1 MLMKSIKKY
10 QNIFLV
16 ITISLICVSLL
27 MSHSFN
33 VAFAADDEDTVKE
46 DEQAEEAIEDRYD
59 ELEKLEKKEQK
70 YRDIINLK
78 QKEQDVINAQVK
90 KLENENYKIEKDIE
104 ANEEEID
111 TLKSD
116 IDRAKKEIQQKENHI
131 SLQKKVLEQFIR
143 EKYQNY
149 SEGTQHFTLLDLTN
163 TNQQTHKDNI
173 THATGRVGDYVKT
186 IHEEQERLKED
197 RDDFQDKANRIE
209 DAKYELEQ
217 RSEHLESSQNYKR
230 VLASQVNVEEDK
242 YQTKLSKV
250 LKEQLSIQQE
260 ISSLATNQ
268 IGTFSLADLPSKSEA
283 DFDYPV
289 KKPYIKTQGYGKTS
303 FSSHYKGGMHNGV
316 DFVAQGSQSII
327 APAKGKVKATGN
339 MGRYGYGNWV
349 AVDHGNGLITLYGH
363 MSSVKVSRGDKLKQG
378 DKIGTMGNTGFSTG
392 PHLHFSVFADSTFA
406 VVESS
411 SVDGVY
417 IPTGATVNPEM
428 YL

>member
-1 MLMKSIKKY
+1 MLMNKY
-10 QNIFLV
+10 KNIFQI
-16 ITISLICVSLL
+16 ITISIICTSLL

-33 VAFAADDEDTVKE
+33 IAFAADESDTEEEEEKE
-46 DEQAEEAIEDRYD
+46 EFIEELDD
-59 ELEKLEKKEQK
+59 ELEKLEKKEKK

-104 ANEEEID
+104 ANEDEIEI
-111 TLKSD
+111 LRSD
-116 IDRAKKEIQQKENHI
+116 IDRAKKEIQQKEDHI

-143 EKYQNY
+143 EKYQSY
-149 SEGTQHFTLLDLTN
+149 SEGTQHFTLLDLAN
-163 TNQQTHKDNI
+163 TNQLTHKDNI
-173 THATGRVGDYVKT
+173 AHATNRVGDYVKT
-186 IHEEQERLKED
+186 IHEEQGKLKTERDE
-197 RDDFQDKANRIE
+197 FQEKANRIE

-250 LKEQLSIQQE
+250 LEEQLSIQQE
-260 ISSLATNQ
+260 ISSLSTNQ

-289 KKPYIKTQGYGKTS
+289 KKPYVKTQGYGKTS
-303 FSSHYKGGMHNGV
+303 FSSHYKGGMHNGL
-316 DFVAQGSQSII
+316 DFVAQGSQSIR
-327 APAKGKVKATGN
+327 ASAKGKVKATGN

-349 AVDHGNGLITLYGH
+349 AVDHENGLVTLYGH
-363 MSSVKVSRGDKLKQG
+363 MSSVKVSRGDKLKKG

-392 PHLHFSVFADSTFA
+392 PHLHFSVFAESTFDI
-406 VVESS
+406 VESS

>member
-1 MLMKSIKKY
+1 MKNIKRY
-10 QNIFLV
+10 QNIALI
-16 ITISLICVSLL
+16 ITISFICASLL
-27 MSHSFN
+27 MSHGFS
-33 VAFAADDEDTVKE
+33 VALAADEDVAKE
-46 DEQAEEAIEDRYD
+46 EEQKEEALDDLDD
-59 ELEKLEKKEQK
+59 ELEKLEKKEKK

-104 ANEEEID
+104 ANKEEID
-111 TLKSD
+111 SLKSD
-116 IDRAKKEIQQKENHI
+116 IDRAKKEIQQKEDHI

-143 EKYQNY
+143 EKYQSY
-149 SEGTQHFTLLDLTN
+149 SEGTQHFTLLDLAN
-163 TNQQTHKDNI
+163 TNQLAHKDNI
-173 THATGRVGDYVKT
+173 AHATNRVGDYVKT
-186 IHEEQERLKED
+186 IHEEQGILKAERDE
-197 RDDFQDKANRIE
+197 FQEKANRIE

-250 LKEQLSIQQE
+250 LEEQLSIQQE

-268 IGTFSLADLPSKSEA
+268 LGTFSLADLPSKSEA
-283 DFDYPV
+283 DFDHPV
-289 KKPYIKTQGYGKTS
+289 KKPYIKTQGYGQTS

-349 AVDHGNGLITLYGH
+349 VLDHGNGLITLYGH

-392 PHLHFSVFADSTFA
+392 PHLHFSVFASSTFA